1 MKKLISIL
9 VSLFL
14 ISTLSAKAE
23 VGIGITGAMYSVDI
37 SGTETTRQSSQA
49 NKGDHSEDIEVGE
62 IFVEAITD
70 SGMAIGINYIPTRDM
85 GSKSRTD
92 SNSDGDSGTYTAKAE
107 LDNVIQIY
115 VDTPTY
121 SVGPAGLYAKL
132 GIQTATIITGES
144 LNSGSTYPD
153 EDVFGYTIGFGTK
166 GDLTGGMYY
175 KAEITYTDFED
186 YEADSSSTP
195 ANKVEAELEAYA
207 AKLSLGYKF

>member
-37 SGTETTRQSSQA
+37 SGTETTRQSSQK
-49 NKGDHSEDIEVGE
+49 NNGDHSEDIEVGE

-121 SVGPAGLYAKL
+121 SVGPASLYGKF

-186 YEADSSSTP
+186 YEADSSTSP
-195 ANKVEAELEAYA
+195 ANKV
-207 AKLSLGYKF
+207 